1 MPTGM
6 GRPPRANRRSI
17 VDATLT
23 LRLTQEDRDL
33 LDQLVAV
40 RSKELADDGLEVS
53 AAGLVRGLIRR
64 EAAAR
69 GLRPRR
75 H

>member
-1 MPTGM
+1 M
-6 GRPPRANRRSI
+6 
-17 VDATLT
+17 DETLT
-23 LRLTQEDRDL
+23 LRLTHDDRDL
-33 LDQLVAV
+33 LDQLVAM
-40 RSKELADDGLEVS
+40 RSKELADDGVEAS
-53 AAGLVRGLIRR
+53 AAGLVRGMIRR

>member
-1 MPTGM
+1 M
-6 GRPPRANRRSI
+6 GRPTRVNRRTI

-23 LRLTQEDRDL
+23 LRLTHDDRDL
-33 LDQLVAV
+33 LDQLVTM
-40 RSKELADDGLEVS
+40 RSKELADDGLEAS

-64 EAAAR
+64 EASAR